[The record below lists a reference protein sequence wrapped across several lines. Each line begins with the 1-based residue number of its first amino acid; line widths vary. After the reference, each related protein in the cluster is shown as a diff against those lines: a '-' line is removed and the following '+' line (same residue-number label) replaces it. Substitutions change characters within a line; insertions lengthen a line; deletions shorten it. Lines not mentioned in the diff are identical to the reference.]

1 MEVILKKPISLRI
14 KQGLVAYWPLA
25 DDAAIDLNAR
35 LYGPTVPTVFTNSGT
50 ATRDSGPSN
59 NLRSAAAFAR
69 ASSQF
74 LTVADSNIL
83 SLGGKG
89 AFSGCGWYYGAEAAG
104 ANVYSLAGH
113 YETTGNQR
121 AWWVRQTA
129 TAFSY
134 LTSVDGTNAVTVSD
148 ATTTVVGTT
157 WYFVYWYFD
166 ASRGKAGLRINLAA
180 VTEGNQT
187 GIINSTGAVTI
198 GARGAGA
205 DLINGRIAHVGLWN
219 RLLTDQEHFWLYNN
233 GQGRDLTRGC

>member
-1 MEVILKKPISLRI
+1 MATALRAPISQSVKRGI
-14 KQGLVAYWPLA
+14 VAYWPLA
-25 DDAAIDLNAR
+25 GASAVDLNAR
-35 LYGPTVPTVFTNSGT
+35 LYGPTVPTVFTNSGD
-50 ATRDSGPSN
+50 ATRDSGPGN
-59 NLRSAAAFAR
+59 NLRDAAAFAS

-89 AFSGCGWYYGAEAAG
+89 AFSGCGWYYGAEAGG
-104 ANVYSLAGH
+104 ANVYTLAAH

-134 LTSVDGTNAVTVSD
+134 LTSVDGTNTVTVTDTS
-148 ATTTVVGTT
+148 TTVTGTT

-166 ASRGKAGLRINLAA
+166 GARAGLRVNRAA
-180 VTEGNQT
+180 VTEGAQT
-187 GIINSTGAVTI
+187 GVVNSTGAVTI

-205 DLINGRIAHVGLWN
+205 DFINGRIAHVGLWN

-233 GQGRDLTRGC
+233 GQGRDLVRGC